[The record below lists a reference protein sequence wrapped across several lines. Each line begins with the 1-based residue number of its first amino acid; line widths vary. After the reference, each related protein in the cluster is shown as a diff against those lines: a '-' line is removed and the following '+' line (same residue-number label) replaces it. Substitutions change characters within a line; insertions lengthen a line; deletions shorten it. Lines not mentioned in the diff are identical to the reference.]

1 MHANEVFDAIA
12 RLVRG
17 TERGLL
23 PGAMS
28 GQCGGSRPNLDR
40 CPEPAAVHA
49 VVPRTLM
56 HFPGP

>member
-1 MHANEVFDAIA
+1 MHANEVFDATATLI
-12 RLVRG
+12 RG
-17 TERGLL
+17 TGRGLL
-23 PGAMS
+23 PGAGP
-28 GQCGGSRPNLDR
+28 GQCDGLRPKVDR